1 VSAAPEPVRIPLP
14 EVMTGP
20 AVRAVIAALGAAGT
34 EVRFVGGC
42 VRDALAGRPVKDVDL
57 ATPDPPERSM
67 ALLRDA
73 GLKAVPTGLAHGTVT
88 AVAGGHGFEVTTL
101 RVDVRTFGRH
111 AEVAFTVD
119 WRADAARRDFTF
131 NAMSAAPDG
140 VLHDYFDG
148 RRDLADGRVRFVGE
162 PATRIAEDYLRV
174 LRYFRFVAHFAR
186 GAPDAAARAAC
197 AAAAGSLGRLSG
209 ERVRNELL
217 KLLAAP
223 DPLPALRLMAETGV
237 LAAVLPEAQG
247 FERLAALIAIDD
259 GDPLRRLAALV
270 GARDGGLA
278 QRLRLSNAERD
289 RLIAAP
295 SFDIA
300 PDTTMPALRRR
311 LYRAGGATTI
321 DATLLSWAARRA
333 AGAAAPT
340 DSAHGALLAVA
351 RAWSRPTLPIKGR
364 DAIAAGVERGPRVNA
379 LVSAIEDWWVE
390 GDFAADRAACLAEL
404 RRRVRAGEA

>member
-1 VSAAPEPVRIPLP
+1 
-14 EVMTGP
+14 MTGP
-20 AVRAVIAALGAAGT
+20 DVRAVIAALGAAGA

-57 ATPDPPERSM
+57 ATPDPPERTM

-111 AEVAFTVD
+111 AEVAFTDD

-131 NAMSAAPDG
+131 NAMSATPEG
-140 VLHDYFDG
+140 VLHDYFGG
-148 RRDLADGRVRFVGE
+148 RRDLAEGRVRFVGE

-186 GAPDAAARAAC
+186 GAPDGAALAAC

-217 KLLAAP
+217 KTLAAP

-237 LAAVLPEAQG
+237 LAAVLPEAHG
-247 FERLAALIAIDD
+247 FERLAALVVIDD
-259 GDPLRRLAALV
+259 GDPVRRLAALID
-270 GARDGGLA
+270 GRDGDMA
-278 QRLRLSNAERD
+278 SRLRLSNAERD
-289 RLIAAP
+289 RLIAVAT
-295 SFDIA
+295 FDIA
-300 PDTTMPALRRR
+300 PDTTMPGLRRR
-311 LYRAGGATTI
+311 LYRHGAEATL
-321 DATLLSWAARRA
+321 DATLLSWAARRVG
-333 AGAAAPT
+333 GAPDALD
-340 DSAHGALLAVA
+340 DSYRALLSAE

-379 LVSAIEDWWVE
+379 LVHAIEDWWVE
-390 GDFAADRAACLAEL
+390 GDFTADRAACLAEL
-404 RRRVRAGEA
+404 TRRVRAGGT